1 MLLKNN
7 GNLLSIAPK
16 YKKTAQCL
24 MEKKKTTKTEH
35 VFDNIYSGLSYSA
48 LSCELNINESI
59 MY

>member
-1 MLLKNN
+1 ME
-7 GNLLSIAPK
+7 NLLSIASK

-24 MEKKKTTKTEH
+24 MEKNKTEH

-48 LSCELNINESI
+48 LSCELNINGESI

>member
-7 GNLLSIAPK
+7 ENLLSIAPK
-16 YKKTAQCL
+16 YKKTA
-24 MEKKKTTKTEH
+24 ERARKTEH